1 MNDHRLGW
9 PAALLALE
17 RDERPSHVTP
27 PRDKPK
33 QLTFFEAVDFG
44 KYVHFITEED
54 CRQIKSRVISVDL
67 AADATPNS
75 QQADA
80 EGWIPWQPEG
90 RGFGKRPA
98 GSSQAKLRNGQVL
111 NASIVY
117 SWGDKGGHLHDYQVI
132 AYRVAPQAA

>member
-44 KYVHFITEED
+44 KYVHFITEDD
-54 CRQIKSRVISVDL
+54 CRQIKSRVIKVGDL
-67 AADATPNS
+67 VVACCGPATII
-75 QQADA
+75 AHH
-80 EGWIPWQPEG
+80 
-90 RGFGKRPA
+90 
-98 GSSQAKLRNGQVL
+98 LRK
-111 NASIVY
+111 
-117 SWGDKGGHLHDYQVI
+117 DDPGHSGEP
-132 AYRVAPQAA
+132 RE